1 MSKSTQL
8 VGVAL
13 FIGAMGFAV
22 RAASAYTQNQGD
34 VWLDYEPPVE
44 PKTRSEIDF
53 SWLNGLFGSGSGGSS
68 ADVYVPPSS
77 GGVTYTPTTPVV
89 PVASTDVLT
98 LARTI
103 YGEAASETQSGKEA
117 VANVVMNRVR
127 DRRWPSNVAS
137 VCRQPWQF
145 SCWNASDAMRSRIE
159 NLFPGA
165 NSAFNQCL
173 AIAETAVKFQLA
185 DRTRGATHYYAS
197 YIAQPSWIGKSPDAV
212 MTTQIG
218 VHKFYRGIA

>member
-22 RAASAYTQNQGD
+22 RAASAYAQNQGE
-34 VWLDYEPPVE
+34 VWLDYEPPAE
-44 PKTRSEIDF
+44 PETRNEIDL
-53 SWLNGLFGSGSGGSS
+53 SWLGDLFGRASGGGS
-68 ADVYVPPSS
+68 ADVYVPPSL
-77 GGVTYTPTTPVV
+77 GGGTYTPTTPVA
-89 PVASTDVLT
+89 PTASNDVLT

-145 SCWNASDAMRSRIE
+145 SCWNASDPMRARIE
-159 NLFPGA
+159 KLFPGA
-165 NSAFNQCL
+165 NAAFNQCL
-173 AIAETAVKFQLA
+173 AIAEIAAKYQLA
-185 DRTRGATHYYAS
+185 DRTHGATHYYAN
-197 YIAQPSWIGKSPDAV
+197 YIAEPNWIAASPNAV
-212 MTTQIG
+212 MTKQIG

>member
-22 RAASAYTQNQGD
+22 RAASAYAKNQGE
-34 VWLDYEPPVE
+34 VWLDYEPPAE
-44 PKTRSEIDF
+44 PAPRSEIDF
-53 SWLNGLFGSGSGGSS
+53 SWLNDLFGRASGGGS
-68 ADVYVPPSS
+68 ADAYVPPSP
-77 GGVTYTPTTPVV
+77 GGGTYTPAPPVA
-89 PVASTDVLT
+89 PVASNDVLT

-103 YGEAASETQSGKEA
+103 YGEAANETQSGKEA

-127 DRRWPSNVAS
+127 DRRWPSSVSA

-145 SCWNASDAMRSRIE
+145 SCWNASDPMRSRIE

-173 AIAETAVKFQLA
+173 LIAETAVKYQLA
-185 DRTRGATHYYAS
+185 DRTHGATHYYAS
-197 YIAQPSWIGKSPDAV
+197 YIAQPSWVGNSPDAV
-212 MTTQIG
+212 MTKQIG